1 MKRGDAHPLRT
12 ARCQHNLTI
21 EGLAEKAKVGAST
34 VWRAEHNYPINAE
47 SRRRLC
53 AYFNMTPQALGLLQH
68 IGSYATVEQPPLT
81 ECVFTGASSSD
92 DGEELP
98 VTQPLED
105 IGQISTQPDQPESEF
120 AANSLDALLDAHW
133 TLDAVLDSLRIALQ
147 GIQSLPVRLQQTL
160 LLGMLSRMD
169 TLVLPDGRRISATE
183 RHQVKEAL
191 GASIAQCWQFF
202 HTASPTQVFLVGQG
216 LLHLLEQTRV
226 FLYPADYQSFYA
238 AITNLIGSASFFQGF
253 YDVALQTHKRAF
265 RAAQEGA
272 DLWNETQSL
281 NWQAIAANSSNRPA
295 EAVQYIEAALHLLE
309 GQEEQDYQ
317 RLRAHLCA
325 DWAYNASILGEQTVA
340 RARLDDS
347 VRLLDNLGP
356 NEEFDLARWHQLVG
370 DCMLLN
376 RQYTPAIS
384 HLERSLAR
392 LPQQWVSRRILTLL
406 PLARAY
412 AYQQERDMSIETAEQ
427 AASAIQSIGSVMLT
441 QRFIEYLHMLVE
453 VFPRDKIV
461 HRFVAGSLHQIAQKN

>member
-21 EGLAEKAKVGAST
+21 EGLAEKARVGAST
-34 VWRAEHNYPINAE
+34 VWRAEHSYPINAE

-68 IGSYATVEQPPLT
+68 VGAYATVEQPSLT
-81 ECVFTGASSSD
+81 EYAFTGASD
-92 DGEELP
+92 DEEEALP
-98 VTQPLED
+98 ITQPLEE
-105 IGQISTQPDQPESEF
+105 IGQLSIQPESEF
-120 AANSLDALLDAHW
+120 GENNLEALLDAHW
-133 TLDAVLDSLRIALQ
+133 TLDTVLDSLRIALQ

-169 TLVLPDGRRISATE
+169 TLALPGSRRISATE

-191 GASIAQCWQFF
+191 GSSIEQCWQFF
-202 HTASPTQVFLVGQG
+202 HIASPTQVFLVGQG

-272 DLWNETQSL
+272 DLWNLAQSL
-281 NWQAIAANSSNRPA
+281 NWQAIAANSSSRPA
-295 EAVQYIEAALHLLE
+295 EAIQYIETALHLLE
-309 GQEEQDYQ
+309 GREEQDYQ

-325 DWAYNASILGEQTVA
+325 DLAYNASILGEQTVA

-347 VRLLDNLGP
+347 VRFLDNLGP

-384 HLERSLAR
+384 HLERSLSR
-392 LPQQWVSRRILTLL
+392 LPHKWVSRRVLTLL

-427 AASAIQSIGSVMLT
+427 AAFAIQSIGSVMLT

-461 HRFVAGSLHQIAQKN
+461 HRFVAGSLHRIAQKN